1 MIYAVRNQFNCSDT
15 AKATLIINPVYQ
27 IFIPSAFTPN
37 NDGDN
42 DNFKVEI
49 IGQKEY
55 TMTIFNRWGEI
66 IFQEKNGKWDGKLNN
81 NIVQNGTY
89 SYTILVTDFKDK
101 AFIYTGI
108 VTLIK

>member
-1 MIYAVRNQFNCSDT
+1 MI
-15 AKATLIINPVYQ
+15 
-27 IFIPSAFTPN
+27 IF
-37 NDGDN
+37 D
-42 DNFKVEI
+42 
-49 IGQKEY
+49 
-55 TMTIFNRWGEI
+55 RWGGI
-66 IFQEKNGKWDGKLNN
+66 IFQEKNGIWDGKLNN

>member
-1 MIYAVRNQFNCSDT
+1 MLIRALMNVTYAVRNQFNCSDT

-55 TMTIFNRWGEI
+55 LMTIFNRWGEI
-66 IFQEKNGKWDGKLNN
+66 IFEEKNGAWDGKINN

-89 SYTILVTDFKDK
+89 SYTILVTD
-101 AFIYTGI
+101 I
-108 VTLIK
+108 